1 MPITMPPPP
10 NKEDLVATW
19 SFLETGVERIMRN
32 LKEGVDMG
40 TYMGIYTAV
49 HNFCT
54 SQKGVT
60 GTGNVIGQ
68 QSHRGAH
75 LLGEDLYKNL
85 REYLSRH
92 LKEILEQSKGHEDEA
107 LLSFYIR
114 EWNRYT
120 TAAKYT
126 NHLFRYLNRH
136 WVKREIDEGKK
147 DIYDVYTLHLVQW
160 REVLFKDIT
169 GKVMAAV
176 LKMVE
181 KQRNGETIEQAQ
193 IKSIVDSF
201 VSLGLDE
208 TDSTKSTLNVYRF
221 HFEKPFLAATKSY
234 YEKESSQFVAENSVV
249 EYMKKADTRLEEEK
263 ERVGLYLHPDI
274 MTPLMR
280 NCLEVLVTAHSSL
293 LRDEFQVLLDNDR
306 QDDLARMYRLLN
318 RIVDG
323 LDPLRSRFE
332 SHVRKCGLASV
343 DKIAGGADK
352 DMDPKTYVDAL
363 LEVHSQYQK
372 LVDDAFN
379 GESEFV
385 RSLDNACKEFVNR
398 NGICKSGSTR
408 SPELLAKYA
417 DTLLKKNAKS
427 TEEADLEASLVQIM
441 TIFKY
446 IEDKDVFQKF
456 YSRMLAKRLVHFSSA
471 SEDAETSMI
480 SKLKEACGYEYTNK
494 LQRMFQDIQIS
505 KDLNTSYKDWQS
517 KALDDDDL
525 KKAVDPHY
533 QILGTGFWPLVPP
546 NTTFSAPPEIVKT
559 YKRFESFYFDKH
571 SGRKLTWLWQL
582 CKGELKANY
591 VKNTK
596 IPYTFQVSTYQMAI
610 LLLFNDQEELSYEA
624 MMSATMLN
632 TEQFDP
638 SIAVLVK
645 HKILNMSPENGKPES
660 GSNFTLNYNF
670 KSKKVKVNLNI
681 GIRSESKQEVED
693 THKTIEEDRKLL
705 MQSAIVRIMKSRK
718 KMKHVQLVQ
727 ETISQIKSRFSPK
740 IPDIKKSIDQLI
752 EKEYLERLEGEELG
766 LLSVTNLI
774 TQTKP
779 SFFNFSSAI
788 QFGRDWHQVRAHAD
802 FNLRETTVSYD
813 MKLGGNIRRLM
824 KEDAQKAQAE
834 FDKDETAAVTDNNI
848 KPVDERNPSTQAD
861 ASFATLNNSGSESLV
876 QSGFEPDIII
886 VDEVG
891 QSSIPSLCVP
901 LTSFGTW
908 KVLMVVGD
916 WKQLQPTV
924 LSKTWNEV
932 VGNSVISPLEQM
944 DHVKASIFQLKTQY
958 RMSAAIAQWPG
969 KNFYE
974 DKLVTHPSVR
984 VTNPI
989 RDLVRQVSS
998 KVYKINGTQG
1008 SEYFY
1013 FDVPNSESHG
1023 EQSGGHSLLN
1033 YGNASAAKYWLGNH
1047 LSLWVLGDSANTTA
1061 FLQDWHRINVASIR
1075 ARSVFS
1081 SNCRF
1086 LVQAPQINVSKLTR
1100 LAPFA
1105 PLASQG
1111 CKREGWSIKRRR
1123 FSTCIPRRWELGIW
1137 LFKSACFWAR
1147 WSSSLI
1153 GVDGMVLDQTRK
1165 VHLIRRRPDF
1175 MWTKGF
1181 WQEVVDVVVPES
1193 RDQQADDGM
1202 QIIPI
1207 PHGIEIVELLR
1218 RDMRVQDLLLGL
1230 STAWSDEIGR
1240 SLLTSARPPATCSTA
1255 LVSREKMRAFDSP
1268 RLADDLLIRHSI
1280 WPYVSN

>member
-10 NKEDLVATW
+10 NKDDLAATW

-54 SQKGVT
+54 SQKAVHSGAGGII
-60 GTGNVIGQ
+60 GT

-85 REYLSRH
+85 REYLARH
-92 LKEILEQSKGHEDEA
+92 LKEILEQSRTHEDEA

-160 REVLFKDIT
+160 REVLFKEIT
-169 GKVMAAV
+169 EKVMAAV
-176 LKMVE
+176 LQMVE

-208 TDSTKSTLNVYRF
+208 TDSTKSTLDVYRY
-221 HFEKPFLAATKSY
+221 HFEKPFLAATKTY
-234 YEKESSQFVAENSVV
+234 YEKESAQFVAENSVV
-249 EYMKKADTRLEEEK
+249 EYMKKAETRLEEEK
-263 ERVGLYLHPDI
+263 DRVGLYLHPDI
-274 MTPLMR
+274 MNPLMR
-280 NCLEVLVTAHSSL
+280 NCLEVLVTGHSAL
-293 LRDEFQVLLDNDR
+293 LRDEFQILLDNDR
-306 QDDLARMYRLLN
+306 QEDLARMYRLLN
-318 RIVDG
+318 KIVDG

-343 DKIAGGADK
+343 EKIAAGADK
-352 DMDPKTYVDAL
+352 EMDPKTYVDAL
-363 LEVHSQYQK
+363 LEVHTQYQK
-372 LVDDAFN
+372 LVDDAFG

-398 NGICKSGSTR
+398 NQVCKAGSTR

-417 DTLLKKNAKS
+417 DALLKKSAKS
-427 TEEADLEASLVQIM
+427 TEEADLEASLIQIM

-505 KDLNTSYKDWQS
+505 KDLNSHYKDWQS

-525 KKAVDPHY
+525 RKAVDPHY

-591 VKNTK
+591 IKNTK

-610 LLLFNDQEELSYEA
+610 LLLFNEQDEMPYEDLQK
-624 MMSATMLN
+624 ATML
-632 TEQFDP
+632 TPDQFDP
-638 SIAVLVK
+638 SIAVLAK
-645 HKILNMSPENGKPES
+645 HKVLNAISENGKPEK
-660 GSNFTLNYNF
+660 GTRYALNYNF

-681 GIRSESKQEVED
+681 GIRSENKQEVED

-740 IPDIKKSIDQLI
+740 VPDIKKSIDQLI

-766 LLSVTNLI
+766 
-774 TQTKP
+774 
-779 SFFNFSSAI
+779 
-788 QFGRDWHQVRAHAD
+788 
-802 FNLRETTVSYD
+802 Y
-813 MKLGGNIRRLM
+813 
-824 KEDAQKAQAE
+824 
-834 FDKDETAAVTDNNI
+834 
-848 KPVDERNPSTQAD
+848 
-861 ASFATLNNSGSESLV
+861 
-876 QSGFEPDIII
+876 
-886 VDEVG
+886 
-891 QSSIPSLCVP
+891 
-901 LTSFGTW
+901 
-908 KVLMVVGD
+908 
-916 WKQLQPTV
+916 
-924 LSKTWNEV
+924 
-932 VGNSVISPLEQM
+932 
-944 DHVKASIFQLKTQY
+944 
-958 RMSAAIAQWPG
+958 
-969 KNFYE
+969 
-974 DKLVTHPSVR
+974 
-984 VTNPI
+984 
-989 RDLVRQVSS
+989 
-998 KVYKINGTQG
+998 
-1008 SEYFY
+1008 
-1013 FDVPNSESHG
+1013 
-1023 EQSGGHSLLN
+1023 
-1033 YGNASAAKYWLGNH
+1033 
-1047 LSLWVLGDSANTTA
+1047 
-1061 FLQDWHRINVASIR
+1061 VA
-1075 ARSVFS
+1075 
-1081 SNCRF
+1081 
-1086 LVQAPQINVSKLTR
+1086 
-1100 LAPFA
+1100 
-1105 PLASQG
+1105 
-1111 CKREGWSIKRRR
+1111 
-1123 FSTCIPRRWELGIW
+1123 
-1137 LFKSACFWAR
+1137 
-1147 WSSSLI
+1147 
-1153 GVDGMVLDQTRK
+1153 
-1165 VHLIRRRPDF
+1165 
-1175 MWTKGF
+1175 
-1181 WQEVVDVVVPES
+1181 
-1193 RDQQADDGM
+1193 
-1202 QIIPI
+1202 
-1207 PHGIEIVELLR
+1207 
-1218 RDMRVQDLLLGL
+1218 
-1230 STAWSDEIGR
+1230 
-1240 SLLTSARPPATCSTA
+1240 
-1255 LVSREKMRAFDSP
+1255 
-1268 RLADDLLIRHSI
+1268 
-1280 WPYVSN
+1280 